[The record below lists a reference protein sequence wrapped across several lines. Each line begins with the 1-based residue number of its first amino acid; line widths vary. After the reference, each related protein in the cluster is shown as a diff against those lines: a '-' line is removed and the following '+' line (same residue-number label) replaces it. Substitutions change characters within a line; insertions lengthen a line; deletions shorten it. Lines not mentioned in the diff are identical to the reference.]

1 MIGLGE
7 KSMFLESRVFR
18 IWLVV
23 ILLAW
28 LVLFLLYNNI
38 EFLLEHWY
46 YPATMVVG
54 AFVAGSTPEG
64 GGAVAFPVLSVFLD
78 IDRALARDFSL
89 MIQSIGMTSAT
100 IFILTRRNTD
110 VRVFKPLLWWIP
122 IAFLG
127 FVMGMHTLQGIKVYV
142 IQALFLSLIASFTFV
157 YLFSNHRGIHPSY
170 DAKHLGNRLFTS
182 AIVFVGGLCTSLFGT
197 GVDILLYT
205 VLVTHF
211 TIKEKVA
218 TEMSV
223 MMMAAL
229 SILGYAYRG
238 LYEGA
243 LTQYQVQTWLC
254 AAPVVLIMAPLGAHV
269 LKKINTEYMLR
280 AVVVLNIAQLTY
292 FNLKNPSLLKVYW
305 SVGATLLLASIFF
318 WGMTQLAKRRVEEVL
333 ANPFHLPEDAGHI
346 SDWETEP

>member
-1 MIGLGE
+1 
-7 KSMFLESRVFR
+7 MFFESRVFR
-18 IWLVV
+18 GWLVV
-23 ILLAW
+23 VLLAW
-28 LVLFLLYNNI
+28 FVLFGLYSNL
-38 EFLLEHWY
+38 EFLLAHWY

-78 IDRALARDFSL
+78 IDRVLARDFGL
-89 MIQSIGMTSAT
+89 MIQSVGMTSAT

-127 FVMGMHTLQGIKVYV
+127 FVVGMRSLQGIEVYV
-142 IQALFLSLIASFTFV
+142 IQALFLSLIASFTLV
-157 YLFSNHRGIHPSY
+157 YLFSNHRGVHPSY
-170 DAKHLGNRLFTS
+170 GARHLGDRLLTS
-182 AIVFVGGLCTSLFGT
+182 AVAFVGGMFTSLFGT

-205 VLVTHF
+205 LLVTHF

-229 SILGYAYRG
+229 SVLGYAYRG

-254 AAPVVLIMAPLGAHV
+254 AAPVVLVMAPLGAHV

-280 AVVVLNIAQLTY
+280 AVVVLNMAQLIY
-292 FNLKNPSLLKVYW
+292 FNLKNPSLPKVYW
-305 SVGATLLLASIFF
+305 SVGATVLLASVFF
-318 WGMTQLAKRRVEEVL
+318 WGMAQIAKRRAEEIL
-333 ANPFHLPEDAGHI
+333 ADPFHLPEDAGHI
-346 SDWETEP
+346 